1 MFSMKRLMGITL
13 VAALFLGTMGIASAA
28 PIPKLRPVPRSAPFL
43 SSGPTVNTLL
53 GFNGTLERFAR
64 YLGLSAEQQQKLLQL
79 QQDFIAKTQDLRF
92 ALQQKMLELRQL
104 WSQDK
109 LDEAA
114 ISQKSGEVAGLR
126 ARLLEER
133 KAQLDKVKQILTPE
147 QQKKLDKLNS
157 GTQEIRR
164 GFRKGVF
171 GRWGGAHGGFR
182 PGTRHWTRVCP
193 WM

>member
-13 VAALFLGTMGIASAA
+13 VAALFFGTIGIASAA
-28 PIPKLRPVPRSAPFL
+28 PIPKLRPIPTPAPIP
-43 SSGPTVNTLL
+43 SPGPTVNPLL
-53 GFNGTLERFAR
+53 GFDGTLERLAR

-114 ISQKSGEVAGLR
+114 ISQKSGEVAELR
-126 ARLLEER
+126 VRLLEER
-133 KAQLDKVKQILTPE
+133 KAYLDKVKQILTPE

-157 GTQEIRR
+157 GIQEIRR
-164 GFRKGVF
+164 GFQKGVF
-171 GRWGGAHGGFR
+171 GRWDGARGGFR
-182 PGTRHWTRVCP
+182 PGMRHGTRVCP